1 MEHRLMDCKPERRYR
16 RSIRL
21 PAYDYA
27 SPGAYFA
34 TICTYKR
41 ECIFGVQELRD
52 VVEETWRQIAFHL
65 PNARTDELVIMPNH
79 VHGILWILK
88 TKVGA
93 QHAAPLRP
101 TRAPAVEPR
110 SLGAIVRS
118 FKSAAAKRINEI
130 RRTPGAPVWQRN
142 YYERVI
148 RSEDELNRIR
158 EYTHLN
164 PLQWEFDRENPHR
177 VASHEYQR
185 EWSWLEGNERG
196 AAPIGRGA
204 ACCAP
209 TFNTRENRR

>member
-1 MEHRLMDCKPERRYR
+1 MDRKPDGQHR

-27 SPGAYFA
+27 SPGAYFVTA
-34 TICTYKR
+34 CTRKR
-41 ECIFGVQELRD
+41 ECIFGVQELHD

-65 PNARTDELVIMPNH
+65 PNARTDEFVIMPNH
-79 VHGILWILK
+79 VHGIPWILN

-93 QHAAPLRP
+93 QHAAPLPPLRQRA
-101 TRAPAVEPR
+101 RAPAVRPG

-130 RRTPGAPVWQRN
+130 RRTPGTPVWQRN

-148 RSEDELNRIR
+148 RNEDELNHIR
-158 EYTHLN
+158 EYIGLN
-164 PLQWEFDRENPHR
+164 PLQWEFDRDNPNR
-177 VASHEYQR
+177 VASREYQR

-196 AAPIGRGA
+196 TAGQISASP
-204 ACCAP
+204 
-209 TFNTRENRR
+209 